1 MLPGWRRALRAA
13 LQRGQSDPFAATQLG
28 FSASSGRAWRLW
40 AARHSQEE
48 AGPLGA
54 QPLPRVLEL
63 TASKAAYFTAF
74 EPSRHCDNSCFAGKG
89 ERCNG
94 RRLTCILYLNPEW
107 VALHGG
113 ELRIF
118 EPFAPKH
125 RPAAVD
131 VAPIIDRLI
140 IFYADYRVPH
150 EVLPSHAERYAIT
163 LWYFDG
169 EERERAQQTGAETT
183 AETNAAEA
191 DAIQDEIRR
200 FEARYGPATEK
211 RSKAPTQ

>member
-1 MLPGWRRALRAA
+1 M
-13 LQRGQSDPFAATQLG
+13 T
-28 FSASSGRAWRLW
+28 
-40 AARHSQEE
+40 
-48 AGPLGA
+48 
-54 QPLPRVLEL
+54 
-63 TASKAAYFTAF
+63 
-74 EPSRHCDNSCFAGKG
+74 SRHCDNSCFAGKG

-125 RPAAVD
+125 RPAVVD

>member
-1 MLPGWRRALRAA
+1 M
-13 LQRGQSDPFAATQLG
+13 
-28 FSASSGRAWRLW
+28 
-40 AARHSQEE
+40 
-48 AGPLGA
+48 
-54 QPLPRVLEL
+54 
-63 TASKAAYFTAF
+63 
-74 EPSRHCDNSCFAGKG
+74 
-89 ERCNG
+89 
-94 RRLTCILYLNPEW
+94 
-107 VALHGG
+107 ALHGG